1 MVETLLAT
9 GKLPLSLAF
18 IQAVHIGVKC
28 RVSGGDRRIFSHAM
42 PLRRSIRTAG
52 ADGGKPLP
60 HGPLHIAGWLAFSLD
75 GPAWHPPGGAIE
87 TMNQSVSESFCHVL
101 WPTQATAMIANSVA
115 ETSET

>member
-52 ADGGKPLP
+52 ADGGKPLTRGSCTIRDGLSLSSNGRAR
-60 HGPLHIAGWLAFSLD
+60 HTAGR
-75 GPAWHPPGGAIE
+75 GY
-87 TMNQSVSESFCHVL
+87 
-101 WPTQATAMIANSVA
+101 
-115 ETSET
+115 